1 MSATKIGENTTN
13 VLLLFFT
20 TNLPFVTSNQ
30 ISTYRNL
37 NVPLVSSVY
46 LFTSRNA
53 RKTQIDQSTLRSFLL
68 YMKRSDQQIFKS
80 ASWKKLFLQCL
91 FYWYYLLWWMFF
103 ILCDNCKTLLLLKV
117 YRYLE
122 IFLNAMLLF
131 FFWSQRFQRSP
142 YFIRYPHNSSTMLI
156 PKFQNKADYTSW
168 FS

>member
-30 ISTYRNL
+30 ISTYRKLNL
-37 NVPLVSSVY
+37 PLVSSVY

-103 ILCDNCKTLLLLKV
+103 ILCDNCKTS
-117 YRYLE
+117 LE
-122 IFLNAMLLF
+122 SLSILRDFSKRHVAV